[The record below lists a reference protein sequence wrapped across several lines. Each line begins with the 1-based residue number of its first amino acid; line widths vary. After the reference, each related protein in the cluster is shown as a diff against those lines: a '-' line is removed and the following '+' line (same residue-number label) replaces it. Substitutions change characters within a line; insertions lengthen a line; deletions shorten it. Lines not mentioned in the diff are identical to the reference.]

1 MSKPSKIK
9 NIINIVRFSK
19 YLILFIMSPL
29 IKKKKKNYYNFYIEK
44 TKNFDN
50 TEKKK

>member
-29 IKKKKKNYYNFYIEK
+29 IKKKNYYNFYIEK
-44 TKNFDN
+44 TRNFDN
-50 TEKKK
+50 TE